1 MWYPKSFIVAK
12 IFALSSRSSVVLS
25 YYYTYSSSLF
35 SYPSAVVRCY
45 SYSTSDSFDRIIRV
59 YVSLLLNFCI
69 SILVILVVCILLI
82 EVLILLF
89 VVFAVLWCAI
99 LFMSYTMVV
108 CVMTYY
114 PSRGTM
120 RHERARLL
128 RTSAVFFFQRPAMD
142 QKDVDMKEASKVF
155 HGPTNASKVVARLR
169 FNAFCICL
177 CFRVFGYVLPT
188 NLWVLLLT
196 TRARLKKALMRPMQF
211 DGRLLSY
218 TVLVFLQ

>member
-1 MWYPKSFIVAK
+1 MMIKK
-12 IFALSSRSSVVLS
+12 LSHHVNVVVIIEHS
-25 YYYTYSSSLF
+25 ARECKYCYYYTHSIVIIIHTVVAFSLTHQQ
-35 SYPSAVVRCY
+35 YDAIPIPRQTPSIELLE
-45 SYSTSDSFDRIIRV
+45 FMF
-59 YVSLLLNFCI
+59 LLLNFCI

-114 PSRGTM
+114 PSRGTK

-128 RTSAVFFFQRPAMD
+128 RTSAVFFFLPTTSD
-142 QKDVDMKEASKVF
+142 GSKGRRHEGGIESVSR
-155 HGPTNASKVVARLR
+155 TDERVESSRWLR

-188 NLWVLLLT
+188 NLWVLC
-196 TRARLKKALMRPMQF
+196 
-211 DGRLLSY
+211 
-218 TVLVFLQ
+218 